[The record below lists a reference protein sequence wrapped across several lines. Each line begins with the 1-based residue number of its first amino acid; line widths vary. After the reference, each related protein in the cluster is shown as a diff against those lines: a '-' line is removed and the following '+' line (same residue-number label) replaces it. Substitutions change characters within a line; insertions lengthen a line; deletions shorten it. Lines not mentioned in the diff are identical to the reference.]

1 MTMNPSIKKKTT
13 PREKKRRIF
22 IVSMLALPVLQWLV
36 FFAYVNINSVLMS
49 FQSISYSTGK
59 ITWTLKNYT
68 RFFNELTQ
76 LPYIRGALKNSF
88 IAGLNNLL
96 LVLISLILAYFFY
109 KKIPGRS
116 IFRVVYFLPSI
127 ISIVVYTMVF
137 KFIFD
142 TSIGPINIVLQ
153 KLGVEATNLP
163 AWFGDTHLAF
173 PLIMLYCLWVG
184 TGYNIIILGAAME
197 NLPESVME
205 YSKLEGVGKF
215 RELFQIVIPMIWPTL
230 SVAFLGCI
238 TVMFSLFIQV
248 SLLTGGGPGN
258 STYTV
263 AYMVN
268 SLVSGYS
275 SDLEWGATMGLC
287 FTVIAAPM
295 VIILKKILDKVGEH
309 FGC

>member
-1 MTMNPSIKKKTT
+1 MSTIPSNKKKNT
-13 PREKKRRIF
+13 RLFKRRVF
-22 IVSMLALPVLQWLV
+22 IISMLALPVIQWLV

-59 ITWTLKNYT
+59 TAWTLKNYS
-68 RFFNELTQ
+68 RFFSELVN
-76 LPYIRGALKNSF
+76 LPHIAGALKNSF
-88 IAGLNNLL
+88 LAGLNNLL
-96 LVLISLILAYFFY
+96 LVVISLILAYFFY
-109 KKIPGRS
+109 KKIPGRG
-116 IFRVVYFLPSI
+116 IFRVVYFLPSV

-142 TSIGPINIVLQ
+142 TNVGPINIIL
-153 KLGVEATNLP
+153 KNIGIDTTSLP
-163 AWFGDTHLAF
+163 AWFGDTRLAF

-184 TGYNIIILGAAME
+184 TGYNIIIFGAAME

-205 YSKLEGVGKF
+205 YSKLEGVGKM

-230 SVAFLGCI
+230 SVAVLGCI

-248 SLLTGGGPGN
+248 DLLTKGGPGN
-258 STYTV
+258 STKTV

-268 SLVSGYS
+268 SLVTGYS

-287 FTVIAAPM
+287 FTAIAAPL
-295 VIILKKILDKVGEH
+295 VILVKKILDKTGEH
-309 FGC
+309 FGY

>member
-1 MTMNPSIKKKTT
+1 MKNNSSIKKQKN
-13 PREKKRRIF
+13 PRLLKRRIF

-49 FQSISYSTGK
+49 FQSVSYSTGK
-59 ITWTLKNYT
+59 VTWTLKNYS
-68 RFFNELTQ
+68 RFFNELVN
-76 LPYIRGALKNSF
+76 LPSIMRALKNSLF
-88 IAGLNNLL
+88 AGLNNLL

-109 KKIPGRS
+109 KKIPGRG

-127 ISIVVYTMVF
+127 ISIVVYTMVY
-137 KFIFD
+137 KLIFD
-142 TSIGPINIVLQ
+142 TNVGPINIILQ
-153 KLGVEATNLP
+153 NLGVEATSLP
-163 AWFGDTHLAF
+163 AWFGDTKLAF

-184 TGYNIIILGAAME
+184 TGYNIIIFGAAME

-205 YSKLEGVGKF
+205 YSKFEGVSKF
-215 RELFQIVIPMIWPTL
+215 RELFQIVIPMTWPTL
-230 SVAFLGCI
+230 SVAVLGCI

-248 SLLTGGGPGN
+248 DLLTKGGPGN

-268 SLVSGYS
+268 SLVSGYN

-287 FTVIAAPM
+287 FTLIAAPL
-295 VIILKKILDKVGEH
+295 VIFVKRFLDKIGER